1 MKMEPYVRVTQYHET
16 DQMGIINHI
25 NYIKWLEE
33 ARVDF
38 LEKLGYGYEKSV
50 EQGIDFAVLGI
61 SCRYLKM
68 TRFRETV
75 KIYVTGKVLKPMR
88 MTLAYQVVGEDGS
101 LRFTAESE
109 HCYYSSA
116 KGRPV
121 ALNKEL
127 PQLYALMESCMERED
142 GNS

>member
-61 SCRYLKM
+61 SCRYSPSM
-68 TRFRETV
+68 RETETFFV
-75 KIYVTGKVLKPMR
+75 SALRTLPCLVSRQNRKVISVFAIMVRAKIKYSTRRTG
-88 MTLAYQVVGEDGS
+88 TTE
-101 LRFTAESE
+101 
-109 HCYYSSA
+109 
-116 KGRPV
+116 
-121 ALNKEL
+121 
-127 PQLYALMESCMERED
+127 
-142 GNS
+142 